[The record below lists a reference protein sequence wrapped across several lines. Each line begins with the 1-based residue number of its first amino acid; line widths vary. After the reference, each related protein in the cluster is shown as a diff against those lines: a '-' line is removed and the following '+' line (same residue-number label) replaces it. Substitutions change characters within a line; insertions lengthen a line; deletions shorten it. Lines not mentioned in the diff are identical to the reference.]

1 MIYHSARERIGD
13 GAKLSQRLRGER
25 CGGADL
31 WRDSPNRRR
40 VSFESEP
47 SISDQRMGSF
57 FTCARTRIKRKSIC
71 VLWSGTR
78 RFEDR
83 FLGAAMWDQQGIMK
97 GETTHAKIQ
106 EKYYW
111 PGVTKDVK
119 QWVSWCIAIIVLNMH
134 ASAFLV
140 QNDCWH
146 CYQVSIVFIFACGCL
161 LCQVQHCDQCQRT
174 KRKFDRPATQLH
186 PVPVPSYSWK
196 QIGIDL
202 AGPLACI
209 EEENKYIIMVID
221 YFTKW
226 PEARAAP
233 TKEAFHVANFLFDLF
248 LRYGSPDITISDQ
261 GKEFC
266 NQVNTKTTCSISD
279 TGEARFQTQ
288 PLPLPGHYNV
298 LHLLDA
304 RNVWR
309 YDPVWE
315 LWRMVSHELCWT
327 FSPSQR

>member
-1 MIYHSARERIGD
+1 MERNYHSDSEESDADERTYDETLQYLMRREYPEGATKQEKGVIRKRAKHFRSKD
-13 GAKLSQRLRGER
+13 GQLFRVCKDRNKEEEHLCLVI
-25 CGGADL
+25 
-31 WRDSPNRRR
+31 RDQKVRRQI
-40 VSFESEP
+40 FEGCHVGPAGNHEG
-47 SISDQRMGSF
+47 R
-57 FTCARTRIKRKSIC
+57 
-71 VLWSGTR
+71 
-78 RFEDR
+78 DR
-83 FLGAAMWDQQGIMK
+83 
-97 GETTHAKIQ
+97 THAKIQ

-186 PVPVPSYSWK
+186 PVPVPNYSWK

-202 AGPLACI
+202 VGPLACT
-209 EEENKYIIMVID
+209 EEGNKYIIVVTD

-248 LRYGSPDITISDQ
+248 LRHGCPDITISDQ

-266 NQVNTKTTCSISD
+266 NQVNT
-279 TGEARFQTQ
+279 
-288 PLPLPGHYNV
+288 
-298 LHLLDA
+298 
-304 RNVWR
+304 
-309 YDPVWE
+309 
-315 LWRMVSHELCWT
+315 RM
-327 FSPSQR
+327 